1 MTEDNPL
8 INQIIF
14 KYWGDSYLGWRWK
27 KCQKFLQNVKPQV
40 CSLRSQLECWN
51 TGIMGFW
58 DAGAMGYWK
67 NVSDKNIKNRK
78 PPLKNIIPIF

>member
-1 MTEDNPL
+1 
-8 INQIIF
+8 
-14 KYWGDSYLGWRWK
+14 
-27 KCQKFLQNVKPQV
+27 
-40 CSLRSQLECWN
+40 
-51 TGIMGFW
+51 MGFW